1 MAAADVQDRSGLW
14 AALVVSFV
22 LNACTGSAEPASPD
36 PGDAGSSPASPAAT
50 VPSQAAAT
58 SAAPTSP
65 SAPPPSSSEP
75 AGVLIDSPWAIATLI
90 DVTTG
95 EPFRIADP
103 VASGKVVFL
112 ETMAI
117 WCSNCL
123 AQQREATVAF
133 DGLDPERVEWVAID
147 VESAETAEA
156 LARYREQNGFP
167 FTYAI
172 AGAEFARALVADFG
186 EIVLSPPSVNI
197 IVIGTDGRVTQLH
210 GHKGAEELRRLAA
223 EHGAA

>member
-1 MAAADVQDRSGLW
+1 VPGRSGLW
-14 AALVVSFV
+14 AALVISLV
-22 LNACTGSAEPASPD
+22 LTACTGAVDPARPDPSDPGSPPASPT
-36 PGDAGSSPASPAAT
+36 ATEASPGL
-50 VPSQAAAT
+50 SQSPAT
-58 SAAPTSP
+58 SAAPTS
-65 SAPPPSSSEP
+65 SSSAR
-75 AGVLIDSPWAIATLI
+75 AGVLVDAPWATATLI

-133 DGLDPERVEWVAID
+133 EGLDPERVEWVAVD
-147 VESAETAEA
+147 VESSETAES
-156 LARYREQNGFP
+156 LARYRTQNGFP

-172 AGAEFARALVADFG
+172 ADAEFARALVADFG

-197 IVIGTDGRVTQLH
+197 IVIGTDGRITQLH
-210 GHKGAEELRRLAA
+210 GHKSAEELRRLAA

>member
-1 MAAADVQDRSGLW
+1 
-14 AALVVSFV
+14 
-22 LNACTGSAEPASPD
+22 
-36 PGDAGSSPASPAAT
+36 
-50 VPSQAAAT
+50 
-58 SAAPTSP
+58 
-65 SAPPPSSSEP
+65 
-75 AGVLIDSPWAIATLI
+75 VLIDRPWATATVT
-90 DVTTG
+90 DVSTG
-95 EPFRIADP
+95 EPFRIADL

-123 AQQREATVAF
+123 AQQVEATAAF
-133 DGLDPERVEWVAID
+133 EGLDPMRIEWVAID
-147 VESAETAEA
+147 VESSETPQA

-172 AGAEFARALVADFG
+172 ADAELARALVAEFG

-197 IVIGTDGRVTQLH
+197 IVIGTDGRVTQLQ
-210 GHKGAEELRRLAA
+210 GHKTADEIRELAA

>member
-1 MAAADVQDRSGLW
+1 VPARAGLS
-14 AALVVSFV
+14 AALLVSLLFT
-22 LNACTGSAEPASPD
+22 ACTGAADPASPY
-36 PGDAGSSPASPAAT
+36 PGDAGSSPASPAASE
-50 VPSQAAAT
+50 PSQAPTT
-58 SAAPTSP
+58 SAAPSP
-65 SAPPPSSSEP
+65 DSSP
-75 AGVLIDSPWAIATLI
+75 AAVLVDRPWATATLI

-95 EPFRIADP
+95 EPFRLTDV

-117 WCSNCL
+117 WCSSCR
-123 AQQREATVAF
+123 AQQIEATVAF

-147 VESAETAEA
+147 VESSETAEA

-172 AGAEFARALVADFG
+172 ADAEYARALVADFG

-197 IVIGTDGRVTQLH
+197 IVIGTDGSVTALR
-210 GHKGAEELRRLAA
+210 GHQGAEELRRLAA
-223 EHGAA
+223 EHGAT